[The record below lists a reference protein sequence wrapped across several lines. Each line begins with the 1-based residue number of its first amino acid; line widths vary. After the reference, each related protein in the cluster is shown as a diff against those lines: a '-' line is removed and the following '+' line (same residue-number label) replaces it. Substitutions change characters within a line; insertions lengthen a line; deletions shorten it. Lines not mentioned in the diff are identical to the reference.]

1 MRHPVGKAAHYHKG
15 NYDGNHRPKETI
27 PITSTLVQIVCILL
41 VKFIVNI
48 HGAIPDGAH
57 RFDYRYRFQCE
68 NGWFWPRGRY
78 RRLAPYLLVSRLL
91 FPQLRGDVS
100 RDKNTLSTYL
110 PRIQY
115 IIRKTWKNII
125 LFIDSNLKYN
135 NTPLEYYVWL
145 SEVSSQFDIDGT

>member
-57 RFDYRYRFQCE
+57 RFDYRYRFQ
-68 NGWFWPRGRY
+68 Y
-78 RRLAPYLLVSRLL
+78 
-91 FPQLRGDVS
+91 DVVKMAAS
-100 RDKNTLSTYL
+100 ML
-110 PRIQY
+110 PRLQAAGDAWRHIFWFPAFY
-115 IIRKTWKNII
+115 FLN
-125 LFIDSNLKYN
+125 
-135 NTPLEYYVWL
+135 
-145 SEVSSQFDIDGT
+145 